1 MRESNSTQAA
11 ASIIS
16 ESGAFIETKIESAR
30 LQVTEKLSAVSGSAV
45 FMILL
50 AFIALSLL
58 LFLSMGLAY
67 IISGW
72 LQKRYAGF
80 FIVAGLYG
88 LLAILGYLLRHRILI
103 LPISNSIIKKM
114 TK

>member
-1 MRESNSTQAA
+1 MRESNTTQAA

-30 LQVTEKLSAVSGSAV
+30 LQLTEKLSAASGSAV
-45 FMILL
+45 FMLFL
-50 AFIALSLL
+50 AFIALCLL
-58 LFLSMGLAY
+58 MFLSMGAAY

-72 LQKRYAGF
+72 LRQRFAGF
-80 FIVAGLYG
+80 FIVAALYG
-88 LLAILGYLLRHRILI
+88 LLAVAGYLLRRRILI